1 MNTQNPRNRWIV
13 LFVAMMAFLPI
24 VLDLTILHVAVPAL
38 TLALHATGTEVLWI
52 IDIYPLLMASLLIP
66 MGTLADRI
74 GHRKLVLAGLSIFL
88 IGSVL
93 AAFSPTAPALIA
105 ARAFMA
111 FGSAMVMPCT
121 LAIIRQTFSDDR
133 ERAFALGL
141 WGAVGSAGAAL
152 GPLVGGALLEYFW
165 WGSVFLLNVP
175 VLLLVLPL
183 VALLAPRSQTRSARS
198 WAVGHALILIVGIMA
213 TVYALKASAK
223 GDGAL
228 WVPLCA
234 LALGVSMLGVFVRTQ
249 LRAAQ
254 PMLDMTLFSRP
265 AINAG
270 VIMALVTMGSLAG
283 VELMLTQELQFVLG
297 RTPLEA
303 GIFMLPLMI
312 ASAVGG
318 PLAGTLLGAV
328 GLRGLASLSLLVAAA
343 SLAGLASIPLAQ
355 GGLWVILL
363 LAGLGIS
370 LSIGLTASSI
380 AIMSSAPEE
389 KAGAAGALEATSYDL
404 GTGLGITG
412 FGLLLA
418 SSYRNAIELPAG
430 LPADMAAKAA
440 ESIGETLVA
449 AQALDGAG
457 GATLAAAGRQAFS
470 ASHSLVLLSAA
481 GLIGVLSAVVF
492 VMLKHHRPAG
502 MASAHAAEADHRAN
516 KDDPAR

>member
-1 MNTQNPRNRWIV
+1 MNNHAVPNRWAI
-13 LFVAMMAFLPI
+13 LLMTMMAFLPI

-38 TLALHATGTEVLWI
+38 TLALHATGTQVLWI

-74 GHRKLVLAGLSIFL
+74 GHRTLLLTGLSIFS
-88 IGSVL
+88 IGSLL
-93 AAFSPTAPALIA
+93 AAFSPTASALIA
-105 ARAFMA
+105 SRAFMA

-121 LAIIRQTFSDDR
+121 LAIIRQTFTDEG

-152 GPLVGGALLEYFW
+152 GPLAGGALLEYFW
-165 WGSVFLLNVP
+165 WGSVFLVNVP
-175 VLLLVLPL
+175 VMLLVLPL
-183 VALLAPRSQTRSARS
+183 VAMMAPRTAMRSTQA
-198 WAVGHALILIVGIMA
+198 WAISDALILIVGIMA

-223 GDGAL
+223 SGGSGWITLAAL
-228 WVPLCA
+228 V
-234 LALGVSMLGVFVRTQ
+234 LGLTMLTVFVRKQ
-249 LRAAQ
+249 LHSPS
-254 PMLDMTLFSRP
+254 PMFDISLFSRP

-270 VIMALVTMGSLAG
+270 VVMALVTMGSLAG
-283 VELMLTQELQFVLG
+283 VELMLAQELQFVLG

-318 PLAGTLLGAV
+318 PLAGRLLGAL
-328 GLRGLASLSLLVAAA
+328 GLRGLASVSMLVAAA
-343 SLAGLASIPLAQ
+343 SLAGLASVPLAH
-355 GGLWVILL
+355 GGIWVVGL
-363 LAGLGIS
+363 LACLGLS

-380 AIMSSAPEE
+380 AIMGSAPEE

-418 SSYRNAIELPAG
+418 SSYARAIELPAG
-430 LPADMAAKAA
+430 VPADMAAIATR
-440 ESIGETLVA
+440 SIGESLVA
-449 AQALDGAG
+449 AQSMGGSGGEALAE
-457 GATLAAAGRQAFS
+457 AGRQAFS

-481 GLIGVLSAVVF
+481 GLIAVVSVAVF
-492 VMLKHHRPAG
+492 VILGRRPIT
-502 MASAHAAEADHRAN
+502 E
-516 KDDPAR
+516 P